1 LPYDTLEALRARL
14 EAVNPAFARIDILPR
29 FGCSDLTGP
38 AGGGAIEAGALKP
51 AVANYYQTD
60 VISRASP
67 TMAECTAT
75 YVAPLAAAAE

>member
-1 LPYDTLEALRARL
+1 MDFY
-14 EAVNPAFARIDILPR
+14 
-29 FGCSDLTGP
+29 P
-38 AGGGAIEAGALKP
+38 AGGEVSTATFVP

-67 TMAECTAT
+67 TMAACTAT